1 MLADLNVTFST
12 AITVFQAFQLILC
25 TFAGVTF
32 NSSALTDA
40 NCHAIRR
47 S

>member
-1 MLADLNVTFST
+1 MLADLNIVPFST
-12 AITVFQAFQLILC
+12 AITVFQAFMLILC
-25 TFAGVTF
+25 TFAGVAF

-40 NCHAIRR
+40 NCH